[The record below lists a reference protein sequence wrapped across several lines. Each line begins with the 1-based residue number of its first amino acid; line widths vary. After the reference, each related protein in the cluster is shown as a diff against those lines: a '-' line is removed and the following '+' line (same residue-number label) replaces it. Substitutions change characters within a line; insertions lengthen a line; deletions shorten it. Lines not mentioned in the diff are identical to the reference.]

1 MRERSCDVTSTAV
14 PIVMCALSALLAIF
28 SIPLNGAVLLAIL
41 RNKKFHTNFYLIIAN
56 TTVADLLI
64 GTVLCPLSVAIHVRE
79 IRHEKV
85 NYTVD
90 TVFHFG
96 LFTLAMVSVLSITVL
111 SVDRMISL
119 KFSSKY
125 RVMKKQNFVIALIGV
140 WLVAASLSPIYFFLD
155 YSLFLTVISI
165 SAVLVTAGMMLIT
178 YMFYR
183 AQLRRAFIRS
193 HYNNAN
199 EQNVPSDVEDEMFDH
214 QHHQHQSSRDHTD
227 PCTIMED
234 EEEDQG
240 VMMIQKVSDTSPSS
254 RSTNNKDECGGGG
267 CGVGGGRNDTL
278 TRLQSIPMSVK
289 RKFTNSKSLSSGS
302 TCSKKQSVVS
312 MASSSNHKLDEDY
325 QVYLMEKRAT
335 NTFFYMM
342 LVFFLCYVP
351 IVAISLS
358 IHISKGRH
366 ECFTVTFLEECIAM
380 LCIVS
385 SVCKTIVFLVRL
397 TALRKACVNLLIS
410 EEEMERRWRKESVP
424 MVAKK
429 EEKKKLLSA
438 SWKDRLVFKRNTSNT
453 RGGGGEKQSSKG
465 LEEEQEPLEMPV

>member
-1 MRERSCDVTSTAV
+1 
-14 PIVMCALSALLAIF
+14 
-28 SIPLNGAVLLAIL
+28 
-41 RNKKFHTNFYLIIAN
+41 
-56 TTVADLLI
+56 
-64 GTVLCPLSVAIHVRE
+64 
-79 IRHEKV
+79 
-85 NYTVD
+85 
-90 TVFHFG
+90 
-96 LFTLAMVSVLSITVL
+96 MVSVLSITVL

-125 RVMKKQNFVIALIGV
+125 RVMKKQNFVIALIVV
-140 WLVAASLSPIYFFLD
+140 WVVAAALSPIYFFLD
-155 YSLFLTVISI
+155 YSLFLTVISV
-165 SAVLVTAGMMLIT
+165 SAVLVTAGMMLMT

-193 HYNNAN
+193 HLNAK
-199 EQNVPSDVEDEMFDH
+199 EQIVPSDVEEESFDNK
-214 QHHQHQSSRDHTD
+214 QSWVDHKD

-234 EEEDQG
+234 AEEQG
-240 VMMIQKVSDTSPSS
+240 VMMIQKADGGVSPS
-254 RSTNNKDECGGGG
+254 RSTNKDECK
-267 CGVGGGRNDTL
+267 NDTL

-335 NTFFYMM
+335 NTFFFMM
-342 LVFFLCYVP
+342 LVFFICYVP

-366 ECFTVTFLEECIAM
+366 ECFIVTFLEECIAM

-397 TALRKACVNLLIS
+397 TALRKACINLLIS

-424 MVAKK
+424 MVPKK
-429 EEKKKLLSA
+429 EKEKKRLRLPGS
-438 SWKDRLVFKRNTSNT
+438 SWKDRLVFKRNGNGD
-453 RGGGGEKQSSKG
+453 GGKQDCK
-465 LEEEQEPLEMPV
+465 EEREPLEVPV

>member
-1 MRERSCDVTSTAV
+1 MRERSCDVTSTEV

-56 TTVADLLI
+56 TTIADLLI

-125 RVMKKQNFVIALIGV
+125 RVMKKQNFVIALIIV
-140 WLVAASLSPIYFFLD
+140 WVVAAALSPIYFFLD
-155 YSLFLTVISI
+155 YSLFLTVISV

-193 HYNNAN
+193 HLNAK
-199 EQNVPSDVEDEMFDH
+199 EQIVPSDVEEESFDNK
-214 QHHQHQSSRDHTD
+214 QSWVDHKD

-234 EEEDQG
+234 DEEQG
-240 VMMIQKVSDTSPSS
+240 VMMIQKASGGGVSPS
-254 RSTNNKDECGGGG
+254 RTTNKDEC
-267 CGVGGGRNDTL
+267 RNDTL
-278 TRLQSIPMSVK
+278 ARLQSIPMSVK

-335 NTFFYMM
+335 NTFFFMM
-342 LVFFLCYVP
+342 LVFFICYVP

-366 ECFTVTFLEECIAM
+366 ECFIVTFLEECIAM

-397 TALRKACVNLLIS
+397 TALRKACINLLIS

-424 MVAKK
+424 VSYTHLTLPTI
-429 EEKKKLLSA
+429 LL
-438 SWKDRLVFKRNTSNT
+438 V
-453 RGGGGEKQSSKG
+453 
-465 LEEEQEPLEMPV
+465 